1 MKETLVIVDRQK
13 DFNDSLGSLYV
24 LGAED
29 TELNTLEYIERN
41 SDRIKEVIFTVD
53 WHLPSDKSFERNG
66 GIWPDHCL
74 QFSEGAGIS
83 DVLYKACIEHNIP
96 IQIFRKGEVSTH
108 EEYGAFEIMS
118 RYGDNLVLFNNCIM
132 DSCVQVTTNNVVSH
146 LDMTEIQEKVKKSG
160 LVCVCNC
167 DYCTCNC
174 NYCICNCDY
183 SCTCNCAYCTCDCN
197 FCTCNCNWC
206 PCNGHY

>member
-13 DFNDSLGSLYV
+13 DFTDSLGSLYV

-29 TELNTLEYIERN
+29 TELNTLKYIERN

-66 GIWPDHCL
+66 GTWPDHCL

-132 DSCVQVTTNNVVSH
+132 DSCVQVTTNNVV
-146 LDMTEIQEKVKKSG
+146 VCG
-160 LVCVCNC
+160 LAG
-167 DYCTCNC
+167 DYCVKETIKNLLEHSKTTGLF
-174 NYCICNCDY
+174 NVSVFKDGISSIDGGETLERFINENNLNVV
-183 SCTCNCAYCTCDCN
+183 S
-197 FCTCNCNWC
+197 
-206 PCNGHY
+206 

>member
-13 DFNDSLGSLYV
+13 DFTDSLGSLYV

-29 TELNTLEYIERN
+29 TELNTLKYIERN

-66 GIWPDHCL
+66 GTWPDHCL

-118 RYGDNLVLFNNCIM
+118 RRGDNLVLLNNYIM
-132 DSCVQVTTNNVVSH
+132 DSCVQVTTNNVV
-146 LDMTEIQEKVKKSG
+146 VCG
-160 LVCVCNC
+160 LAG
-167 DYCTCNC
+167 DYCVKETIKNLLEHSKTTGLF
-174 NYCICNCDY
+174 NVSVFKDGISSIDGGETLERFINENNLNVV
-183 SCTCNCAYCTCDCN
+183 S
-197 FCTCNCNWC
+197 
-206 PCNGHY
+206 

>member
-13 DFNDSLGSLYV
+13 DFNDPLGSLYV

-29 TELNTLEYIERN
+29 TELNTLKYIERN

-108 EEYGAFEIMS
+108 EEYGAFENMS
-118 RYGDNLVLFNNCIM
+118 RYGDNLVLLNNCIM
-132 DSCVQVTTNNVVSH
+132 DSCVQVTTNNVV
-146 LDMTEIQEKVKKSG
+146 VCG
-160 LVCVCNC
+160 LAG
-167 DYCTCNC
+167 DYCVKETIKNLLEHSKTTGLF
-174 NYCICNCDY
+174 NVSVFKDGISSIDSGETLERFINENNLNVV
-183 SCTCNCAYCTCDCN
+183 S
-197 FCTCNCNWC
+197 
-206 PCNGHY
+206 

>member
-13 DFNDSLGSLYV
+13 DFNDPLGSLYV

-29 TELNTLEYIERN
+29 TELNTLKYIERN

-96 IQIFRKGEVSTH
+96 IQIFRKGEVSTR
-108 EEYGAFEIMS
+108 EEYGAFENMS
-118 RYGDNLVLFNNCIM
+118 RYGDNLVLLNNCIM
-132 DSCVQVTTNNVVSH
+132 DSCVQVTTNNVV
-146 LDMTEIQEKVKKSG
+146 VCG
-160 LVCVCNC
+160 LAG
-167 DYCTCNC
+167 DYCVKETIKNLLEHSKTTGLF
-174 NYCICNCDY
+174 NVSVFKDGISSIDSGETLERFINENNLNVV
-183 SCTCNCAYCTCDCN
+183 S
-197 FCTCNCNWC
+197 
-206 PCNGHY
+206 

>member
-13 DFNDSLGSLYV
+13 DFNDPLGSLYV

-29 TELNTLEYIERN
+29 TELNTLKYIERN

-53 WHLPSDKSFERNG
+53 WHLSSDKSFERNG
-66 GIWPDHCL
+66 GTWPDHCL

-83 DVLYKACIEHNIP
+83 DVLYKVCIEHNIP

-118 RYGDNLVLFNNCIM
+118 RYSDNLVLFNNCIM
-132 DSCVQVTTNNVVSH
+132 DSCVQVTTNNVV
-146 LDMTEIQEKVKKSG
+146 VCG
-160 LVCVCNC
+160 LAG
-167 DYCTCNC
+167 DYCVKETIKNLLEHSKTTGLF
-174 NYCICNCDY
+174 NVSVFKDGISSIDSGETLERFINENNLNVV
-183 SCTCNCAYCTCDCN
+183 S
-197 FCTCNCNWC
+197 
-206 PCNGHY
+206 

>member
-13 DFNDSLGSLYV
+13 DFNDPLGSLYV

-29 TELNTLEYIERN
+29 TELNTLKYIERN

-83 DVLYKACIEHNIP
+83 DVLYKVCIEHNIP

-118 RYGDNLVLFNNCIM
+118 RRGDNLVLLNNYIM
-132 DSCVQVTTNNVVSH
+132 DSCVQVTTNNVV
-146 LDMTEIQEKVKKSG
+146 VCG
-160 LVCVCNC
+160 LAG
-167 DYCTCNC
+167 DYCVKETIKNLLEHSKTTGLF
-174 NYCICNCDY
+174 NVSVFKDGISSIDSGETLERFINENNLNVV
-183 SCTCNCAYCTCDCN
+183 S
-197 FCTCNCNWC
+197 
-206 PCNGHY
+206 

>member
-13 DFNDSLGSLYV
+13 DFNDPLGSLYV

-29 TELNTLEYIERN
+29 TELNTLKYIERN

-66 GIWPDHCL
+66 GTWPDHCL

-83 DVLYKACIEHNIP
+83 DVLYKVCIEHNIP

-118 RYGDNLVLFNNCIM
+118 RRGDNLVLLNNYIM
-132 DSCVQVTTNNVVSH
+132 DSCVQVTTNNVV
-146 LDMTEIQEKVKKSG
+146 VCG
-160 LVCVCNC
+160 LAG
-167 DYCTCNC
+167 DYCVKETIKNLLEHSKTTGLF
-174 NYCICNCDY
+174 NVSVFKDGISSID
-183 SCTCNCAYCTCDCN
+183 
-197 FCTCNCNWC
+197 
-206 PCNGHY
+206 NGETLERFINENNLNVVS

>member
-29 TELNTLEYIERN
+29 TELNTLKYIERN

-66 GIWPDHCL
+66 GTWPDHCL

-132 DSCVQVTTNNVVSH
+132 DSCVQVNTNNVV
-146 LDMTEIQEKVKKSG
+146 VCG
-160 LVCVCNC
+160 LAG
-167 DYCTCNC
+167 DYCVKETIKNLLEHSKTTGLF
-174 NYCICNCDY
+174 NVSVFKDGISSIDGGETLERFINENNLNVV
-183 SCTCNCAYCTCDCN
+183 S
-197 FCTCNCNWC
+197 
-206 PCNGHY
+206 

>member
-29 TELNTLEYIERN
+29 TELNTLKYIERN

-132 DSCVQVTTNNVVSH
+132 DSCVQVTTNNVV
-146 LDMTEIQEKVKKSG
+146 VCG
-160 LVCVCNC
+160 LAG
-167 DYCTCNC
+167 DYCVKETIKNLLEHSKTTGLF
-174 NYCICNCDY
+174 NVSVFKDGISSIDGGETLERFINENNLNVV
-183 SCTCNCAYCTCDCN
+183 S
-197 FCTCNCNWC
+197 
-206 PCNGHY
+206 

>member
-13 DFNDSLGSLYV
+13 DFTDSLGSLYV

-29 TELNTLEYIERN
+29 TELNTLKYIERN

-66 GIWPDHCL
+66 GTWPDHCL

-83 DVLYKACIEHNIP
+83 DVLYKVCIEHNIP

-118 RYGDNLVLFNNCIM
+118 RRGDNLVLLNNYIM
-132 DSCVQVTTNNVVSH
+132 DSCVQVTTNNVV
-146 LDMTEIQEKVKKSG
+146 VCG
-160 LVCVCNC
+160 LAG
-167 DYCTCNC
+167 DYCVKETIKNLLEHSKTTGLF
-174 NYCICNCDY
+174 NVSVFKDGISSIDGGETLERFINENNLNVV
-183 SCTCNCAYCTCDCN
+183 S
-197 FCTCNCNWC
+197 
-206 PCNGHY
+206 

>member
-13 DFNDSLGSLYV
+13 DFNDPLGSLYV

-29 TELNTLEYIERN
+29 TELNTLKYIERN

-66 GIWPDHCL
+66 GFWPDHCL

-96 IQIFRKGEVSTH
+96 IQIFRKGEVSTR
-108 EEYGAFEIMS
+108 EEYGAFENMS
-118 RYGDNLVLFNNCIM
+118 RYGDNLVLLNNCIM
-132 DSCVQVTTNNVVSH
+132 DSCVQVTTNNVV
-146 LDMTEIQEKVKKSG
+146 VCG
-160 LVCVCNC
+160 LAG
-167 DYCTCNC
+167 DYCVKETIKNLLEHSKTTGLF
-174 NYCICNCDY
+174 NVSVFKDGISSIDSGETLERFINENNLNVV
-183 SCTCNCAYCTCDCN
+183 S
-197 FCTCNCNWC
+197 
-206 PCNGHY
+206 

>member
-13 DFNDSLGSLYV
+13 DFNDPLGSLYV
-24 LGAED
+24 LGAKD
-29 TELNTLEYIERN
+29 TELNTLKYIERN

-83 DVLYKACIEHNIP
+83 DVLYKVCIEHNIP

-108 EEYGAFEIMS
+108 EEYGAFENMS
-118 RYGDNLVLFNNCIM
+118 RYCDNLVLLNNCIM
-132 DSCVQVTTNNVVSH
+132 DSCVQVTTNNVV
-146 LDMTEIQEKVKKSG
+146 VCG
-160 LVCVCNC
+160 LAG
-167 DYCTCNC
+167 DYCVKETIKNLLEHSKTTGLF
-174 NYCICNCDY
+174 NV
-183 SCTCNCAYCTCDCN
+183 SV
-197 FCTCNCNWC
+197 FK
-206 PCNGHY
+206 NGISSIDNGETLERFINENNLNVVS

>member
-13 DFNDSLGSLYV
+13 DFNDPLGSLYV

-29 TELNTLEYIERN
+29 TELNTLKYIERN

-66 GIWPDHCL
+66 GTWPDHCL

-83 DVLYKACIEHNIP
+83 DVLYKVCIEHNIP

-118 RYGDNLVLFNNCIM
+118 RRGDNLVLLNNYIM
-132 DSCVQVTTNNVVSH
+132 DSCVQVTTNNVV
-146 LDMTEIQEKVKKSG
+146 VCG
-160 LVCVCNC
+160 LAG
-167 DYCTCNC
+167 DYCVKETIKNLLEHSKTTGLF
-174 NYCICNCDY
+174 NVSVFKDGISSIDSGETLERFINENNLNVV
-183 SCTCNCAYCTCDCN
+183 S
-197 FCTCNCNWC
+197 
-206 PCNGHY
+206 

>member
-13 DFNDSLGSLYV
+13 DFNDPLGSLYV

-29 TELNTLEYIERN
+29 TELNTLKYIERN
-41 SDRIKEVIFTVD
+41 SDRIKEVIFTID

-66 GIWPDHCL
+66 GTWPDHCL

-83 DVLYKACIEHNIP
+83 DVLYKVCIEHNIP

-118 RYGDNLVLFNNCIM
+118 RRGDNLVLLNNYIM
-132 DSCVQVTTNNVVSH
+132 DSCVQVTTNNVV
-146 LDMTEIQEKVKKSG
+146 VCG
-160 LVCVCNC
+160 LAG
-167 DYCTCNC
+167 DYCVKETIKNLLEHGKTTGLF
-174 NYCICNCDY
+174 NVSVFKDGISSIDSGETLERFINENNLNVV
-183 SCTCNCAYCTCDCN
+183 S
-197 FCTCNCNWC
+197 
-206 PCNGHY
+206 

>member
-13 DFNDSLGSLYV
+13 DFNDPLGSLYV

-29 TELNTLEYIERN
+29 TELNTLKYIERN

-66 GIWPDHCL
+66 GTWPDHCL

-83 DVLYKACIEHNIP
+83 DVLYKVCIEHNIP
-96 IQIFRKGEVSTH
+96 IQIFRKGEVSTR

-118 RYGDNLVLFNNCIM
+118 RYGDNLVLLNNCIM
-132 DSCVQVTTNNVVSH
+132 DSCVQVTTNNVV
-146 LDMTEIQEKVKKSG
+146 VCG
-160 LVCVCNC
+160 LAG
-167 DYCTCNC
+167 DYCVKETIKNLLEHSKTTGLF
-174 NYCICNCDY
+174 NVSVFKDGISSIDSGETLERFINENNLNVV
-183 SCTCNCAYCTCDCN
+183 S
-197 FCTCNCNWC
+197 
-206 PCNGHY
+206 

>member
-29 TELNTLEYIERN
+29 TELNTLKYIERN

-132 DSCVQVTTNNVVSH
+132 DSCVQVTTNNVV
-146 LDMTEIQEKVKKSG
+146 VCG
-160 LVCVCNC
+160 LAG
-167 DYCTCNC
+167 DYCVKETIKNLLEHSKTTGLF
-174 NYCICNCDY
+174 NISVFKDGISSIDGGETLERFINENNLNVV
-183 SCTCNCAYCTCDCN
+183 S
-197 FCTCNCNWC
+197 
-206 PCNGHY
+206 

>member
-132 DSCVQVTTNNVVSH
+132 DSCVQVTTNNVV
-146 LDMTEIQEKVKKSG
+146 VCG
-160 LVCVCNC
+160 LAG
-167 DYCTCNC
+167 DYCVKETIKNLLEHSKTTGLF
-174 NYCICNCDY
+174 NVSVFKDGISSIDGGETLERFINENNLNVV
-183 SCTCNCAYCTCDCN
+183 S
-197 FCTCNCNWC
+197 
-206 PCNGHY
+206 

>member
-29 TELNTLEYIERN
+29 TELNTLKYIERN

-66 GIWPDHCL
+66 GTWPDHCL

-132 DSCVQVTTNNVVSH
+132 DSCVQVTTNNVV
-146 LDMTEIQEKVKKSG
+146 VCG
-160 LVCVCNC
+160 LAG
-167 DYCTCNC
+167 DYCVKETIKNLLEHSKTTGLF
-174 NYCICNCDY
+174 NVSVFKDGISSIDGGETLERFINENNLNVV
-183 SCTCNCAYCTCDCN
+183 S
-197 FCTCNCNWC
+197 
-206 PCNGHY
+206 

>member
-13 DFNDSLGSLYV
+13 DFNDPLGSLYV

-29 TELNTLEYIERN
+29 TELNTLKYIERN

-66 GIWPDHCL
+66 GTWPDHCL

-83 DVLYKACIEHNIP
+83 DVLYKVCIEHNIP

-118 RYGDNLVLFNNCIM
+118 RRGDNLVLLNNYIM
-132 DSCVQVTTNNVVSH
+132 DSCVQVTTNNVV
-146 LDMTEIQEKVKKSG
+146 VCG
-160 LVCVCNC
+160 LAG
-167 DYCTCNC
+167 DYCVKETIKNLLEHSKTTGLF
-174 NYCICNCDY
+174 NVSVFKDGISSIDGGETLERFINENNLNVV
-183 SCTCNCAYCTCDCN
+183 S
-197 FCTCNCNWC
+197 
-206 PCNGHY
+206 

>member
-29 TELNTLEYIERN
+29 TELNTLKYIERN

-66 GIWPDHCL
+66 GTWPDHCL

-83 DVLYKACIEHNIP
+83 DVLYKACIEHNIS

-132 DSCVQVTTNNVVSH
+132 DSCVQVTTNNVV
-146 LDMTEIQEKVKKSG
+146 VCG
-160 LVCVCNC
+160 LAG
-167 DYCTCNC
+167 DYCVKETIKNLLEHSKTTGLF
-174 NYCICNCDY
+174 NVSVFKDGISSIDSGETLERFINENNLNVV
-183 SCTCNCAYCTCDCN
+183 S
-197 FCTCNCNWC
+197 
-206 PCNGHY
+206 

>member
-13 DFNDSLGSLYV
+13 DFNDPLGSLYV

-29 TELNTLEYIERN
+29 TELNTLKYIERN

-66 GIWPDHCL
+66 GTWPDHCL

-83 DVLYKACIEHNIP
+83 DVLYKVCIEHNIP

-118 RYGDNLVLFNNCIM
+118 RYGDNLVLLNNCIM
-132 DSCVQVTTNNVVSH
+132 DSCVQVTTNNVV
-146 LDMTEIQEKVKKSG
+146 VCG
-160 LVCVCNC
+160 LAG
-167 DYCTCNC
+167 DYCVKETIKNLLEHSKTTGLF
-174 NYCICNCDY
+174 NVSVFKDGISSIDSGETLERFINENNLNVV
-183 SCTCNCAYCTCDCN
+183 S
-197 FCTCNCNWC
+197 
-206 PCNGHY
+206 

>member
-41 SDRIKEVIFTVD
+41 SDRIKEVIFTID

-66 GIWPDHCL
+66 GTWPDHCL

-132 DSCVQVTTNNVVSH
+132 DSYVQVTTNNVV
-146 LDMTEIQEKVKKSG
+146 VCG
-160 LVCVCNC
+160 LAG
-167 DYCTCNC
+167 DYCVKETIKNLLEHSKTTGLF
-174 NYCICNCDY
+174 NVSVFKDGISSIDGGETLERFINENNLNVV
-183 SCTCNCAYCTCDCN
+183 S
-197 FCTCNCNWC
+197 
-206 PCNGHY
+206 

>member
-13 DFNDSLGSLYV
+13 DFNDPLGSLYV

-29 TELNTLEYIERN
+29 TELNTLKYIERN

-53 WHLPSDKSFERNG
+53 WHLASDKSFERNG

-83 DVLYKACIEHNIP
+83 DVLYKVCIEHNIP

-118 RYGDNLVLFNNCIM
+118 RRGDNLVLLNNYIM
-132 DSCVQVTTNNVVSH
+132 DSCVQVTTNNVV
-146 LDMTEIQEKVKKSG
+146 VCG
-160 LVCVCNC
+160 LAG
-167 DYCTCNC
+167 DYCVKETIKNLLEHSKTTGLF
-174 NYCICNCDY
+174 NVSVFKDGISSIDSGETLERFINENNLNVV
-183 SCTCNCAYCTCDCN
+183 S
-197 FCTCNCNWC
+197 
-206 PCNGHY
+206 

>member
-13 DFNDSLGSLYV
+13 DFNDPLGSLYV

-29 TELNTLEYIERN
+29 TELNTLKYIERN
-41 SDRIKEVIFTVD
+41 SDRIKEVIFTID

-83 DVLYKACIEHNIP
+83 DVLYKVCIEHNIP
-96 IQIFRKGEVSTH
+96 IQIFRKGEVSTR

-118 RYGDNLVLFNNCIM
+118 RYGDNLVLLNNCIM
-132 DSCVQVTTNNVVSH
+132 DSCVQVTTNNVV
-146 LDMTEIQEKVKKSG
+146 VCG
-160 LVCVCNC
+160 LAG
-167 DYCTCNC
+167 DYCVKETIKNLLEHSKTTGLF
-174 NYCICNCDY
+174 NVSVFKDGISSIDSGETLERFINENNLNVV
-183 SCTCNCAYCTCDCN
+183 S
-197 FCTCNCNWC
+197 
-206 PCNGHY
+206 

>member
-132 DSCVQVTTNNVVSH
+132 DSCVQVTTNNVV
-146 LDMTEIQEKVKKSG
+146 VCG
-160 LVCVCNC
+160 LAG
-167 DYCTCNC
+167 DYCVKETIKNLLDHSKTTGLF
-174 NYCICNCDY
+174 NVSVFKDGISSIDGGETLERFINENNLNVV
-183 SCTCNCAYCTCDCN
+183 S
-197 FCTCNCNWC
+197 
-206 PCNGHY
+206 

>member
-13 DFNDSLGSLYV
+13 DFNDPLGSLYV

-29 TELNTLEYIERN
+29 TELNTLKYIERN

-118 RYGDNLVLFNNCIM
+118 RRGDNLVLLNNCIM
-132 DSCVQVTTNNVVSH
+132 DSCVQVTTNNVV
-146 LDMTEIQEKVKKSG
+146 VCG
-160 LVCVCNC
+160 LAG
-167 DYCTCNC
+167 DYCVKETIKNLLEHSKTTGLF
-174 NYCICNCDY
+174 NVSVFKDGISSIDSGETLERFINENNLNVV
-183 SCTCNCAYCTCDCN
+183 S
-197 FCTCNCNWC
+197 
-206 PCNGHY
+206 

>member
-29 TELNTLEYIERN
+29 TELNTLKYIERN

-66 GIWPDHCL
+66 GTWPDHCL

-132 DSCVQVTTNNVVSH
+132 DSCIQFTTNNVV
-146 LDMTEIQEKVKKSG
+146 VCG
-160 LVCVCNC
+160 LAG
-167 DYCTCNC
+167 DYCVKETIKNLLEHSKTTGLF
-174 NYCICNCDY
+174 NVSVFKDGISSIDGGETLERFINENNLNVV
-183 SCTCNCAYCTCDCN
+183 S
-197 FCTCNCNWC
+197 
-206 PCNGHY
+206 

>member
-13 DFNDSLGSLYV
+13 DFTDSLGSLYV

-29 TELNTLEYIERN
+29 TELNTLKYIERN

-66 GIWPDHCL
+66 GTWPDHCL

-132 DSCVQVTTNNVVSH
+132 DSCVQVTTNNVV
-146 LDMTEIQEKVKKSG
+146 VCG
-160 LVCVCNC
+160 LAG
-167 DYCTCNC
+167 DYCVKETIKNLLEHSKTTGLF
-174 NYCICNCDY
+174 NVSVFKDGISSIDGAETLERFINENNLNVV
-183 SCTCNCAYCTCDCN
+183 S
-197 FCTCNCNWC
+197 
-206 PCNGHY
+206 

>member
-13 DFNDSLGSLYV
+13 DFNDPLGSLYV
-24 LGAED
+24 LGAKD
-29 TELNTLEYIERN
+29 TELNTLKYIERN
-41 SDRIKEVIFTVD
+41 SDRIKEVIFTID

-83 DVLYKACIEHNIP
+83 DVLYKVCIEHNIP

-118 RYGDNLVLFNNCIM
+118 RRGDNLVLLNNCIM
-132 DSCVQVTTNNVVSH
+132 DSCVQVTTNNVV
-146 LDMTEIQEKVKKSG
+146 VCG
-160 LVCVCNC
+160 LAG
-167 DYCTCNC
+167 DYCVKETIKNLLEHSKTTGLF
-174 NYCICNCDY
+174 NVSVFKDGISSIDSGATLERFINENNLNVV
-183 SCTCNCAYCTCDCN
+183 S
-197 FCTCNCNWC
+197 
-206 PCNGHY
+206 

>member
-29 TELNTLEYIERN
+29 TELNTLKYIERN

-66 GIWPDHCL
+66 GTWPDHCL

-83 DVLYKACIEHNIP
+83 DVLYKVCIEHNIP

-118 RYGDNLVLFNNCIM
+118 RRGDNLVLLNNYIM
-132 DSCVQVTTNNVVSH
+132 DSCVQVTTNNVV
-146 LDMTEIQEKVKKSG
+146 VCG
-160 LVCVCNC
+160 LAG
-167 DYCTCNC
+167 DYCVKETIKNLLEHSKTTGLF
-174 NYCICNCDY
+174 NISVFKDGI
-183 SCTCNCAYCTCDCN
+183 SSID
-197 FCTCNCNWC
+197 
-206 PCNGHY
+206 NGETLERFINENNLNVVS

>member
-13 DFNDSLGSLYV
+13 DFTDSLGSLYV

-29 TELNTLEYIERN
+29 TELNTLKYIERN

-108 EEYGAFEIMS
+108 EEYGAFEIIS

-132 DSCVQVTTNNVVSH
+132 DSCVQVTTNNVV
-146 LDMTEIQEKVKKSG
+146 VCG
-160 LVCVCNC
+160 LAG
-167 DYCTCNC
+167 DYCVKETIKNLLEHSKTTGLF
-174 NYCICNCDY
+174 NVSVLKDGISSIDSGETLERFINENNLNVV
-183 SCTCNCAYCTCDCN
+183 S
-197 FCTCNCNWC
+197 
-206 PCNGHY
+206 

>member
-13 DFNDSLGSLYV
+13 DFNDPLGSLYV

-29 TELNTLEYIERN
+29 TELNTLKYIERN

-53 WHLPSDKSFERNG
+53 WHLSSDKSFERNG
-66 GIWPDHCL
+66 GTWPDHCL

-118 RYGDNLVLFNNCIM
+118 RYSDNLVLFNNCIM
-132 DSCVQVTTNNVVSH
+132 DSCVQVTTNNVV
-146 LDMTEIQEKVKKSG
+146 VCG
-160 LVCVCNC
+160 LAG
-167 DYCTCNC
+167 DYCVKETIKNLLEHSKTTGLF
-174 NYCICNCDY
+174 NVSVFKDGISSIDSGETLERFINENNLNVV
-183 SCTCNCAYCTCDCN
+183 S
-197 FCTCNCNWC
+197 
-206 PCNGHY
+206 

>member
-29 TELNTLEYIERN
+29 TELNTLKYIERN

-96 IQIFRKGEVSTH
+96 IQIFRKGEVSTR

-132 DSCVQVTTNNVVSH
+132 DSCVQVTTNNVV
-146 LDMTEIQEKVKKSG
+146 VCG
-160 LVCVCNC
+160 LAG
-167 DYCTCNC
+167 DYCVKETIKNLLEHSKTTGLF
-174 NYCICNCDY
+174 NVSVFKDGISSIDGGETLERFINENNLNVV
-183 SCTCNCAYCTCDCN
+183 S
-197 FCTCNCNWC
+197 
-206 PCNGHY
+206 